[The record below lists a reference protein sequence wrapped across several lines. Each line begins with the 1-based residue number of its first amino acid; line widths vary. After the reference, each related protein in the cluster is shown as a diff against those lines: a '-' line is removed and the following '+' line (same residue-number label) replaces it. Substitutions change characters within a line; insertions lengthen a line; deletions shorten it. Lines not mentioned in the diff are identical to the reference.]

1 MNTIRYCE
9 PALNLIDEELKKKFI
24 KDRIFSDKK
33 AKFFDGII
41 FENISFNYEGS
52 DIKIFDEM
60 NLQINKG
67 DKIGLLGKSG
77 SGKSSF
83 VNIILVFYLRQKV

>member
-33 AKFFDGII
+33 AKFLM
-41 FENISFNYEGS
+41 NY
-52 DIKIFDEM
+52 I
-60 NLQINKG
+60 
-67 DKIGLLGKSG
+67 
-77 SGKSSF
+77 
-83 VNIILVFYLRQKV
+83 